1 MFIKT
6 NSNRREDTLYLADN
20 NVQSTVNT
28 PIPEPT
34 IFTTRL
40 DKNGSGI
47 ITFAMTDDPQA
58 TLFHAGSVHAYC
70 VDAVKAVGV
79 RCGINTPT
87 PRNRHMYSPYG
98 GSGHTFYNLMW
109 GADQTLSVEW
119 LNGTSGATAVA
130 VIFASV
136 VERELSKA
144 RYAPVGNA
152 TVF

>member
-6 NSNRREDTLYLADN
+6 NSSRREDTLYLADN
-20 NVQSTVNT
+20 NAESTINT
-28 PIPEPT
+28 LIPEPM
-34 IFTTRL
+34 ILTTRL
-40 DKNGSGI
+40 DKSGSGI
-47 ITFAMTDDPQA
+47 VTFAMTDDSQA
-58 TLFHAGSVHAYC
+58 TLFHASSVHAYC

-79 RCGINTPT
+79 RCGINAPA

-109 GADQTLSVEW
+109 GADQALSVEW
-119 LNGTSGATAVA
+119 LNGTPGAIAVA

-144 RYAPVGNA
+144 RYASA
-152 TVF
+152 I